1 MSSDGFVKGRSDNL
15 PKVHVLMVSDF
26 FANSEFF
33 NVAETSGVKTQR
45 SQRDNHGDA
54 AVGYVG
60 VKRENF
66 ICTVRAR
73 ICSEHRVRSKP
84 YSVQVKINEKN
95 EEIVK
100 ASCNDCAA
108 SAGNIH

>member
-1 MSSDGFVKGRSDNL
+1 MSSDGFVKGPSDNL

-33 NVAETSGVKTQR
+33 NAAETSGVKAQR
-45 SQRDNHGDA
+45 SQRDNYGDA
-54 AVGYVG
+54 AV
-60 VKRENF
+60 
-66 ICTVRAR
+66 
-73 ICSEHRVRSKP
+73 EHRVRSKP

-108 SAGNIH
+108 SA